1 MFHFFGRWGGVG
13 KMKPLSSKA
22 MVKRWGVSEFES
34 WEGEGTRSQHLAL
47 STVRRKHMPTL
58 EMWNVSDKL
67 NIYYSM
73 QLCFPI
79 LRFQLIGNTY
89 RHINCMFMVHDF
101 FFIAIY
107 VCWSQCYK
115 KMSGFAE
122 FQVLLQLLQGWFG
135 AIDGDKTKIRMVM

>member
-1 MFHFFGRWGGVG
+1 
-13 KMKPLSSKA
+13 
-22 MVKRWGVSEFES
+22 
-34 WEGEGTRSQHLAL
+34 
-47 STVRRKHMPTL
+47 
-58 EMWNVSDKL
+58 
-67 NIYYSM
+67 M

-89 RHINCMFMVHDF
+89 RHINCMFMVHDL

-107 VCWSQCYK
+107 IYMFVDPSATK